1 MKKWIK
7 RIVLV
12 LFGAIML
19 LLIIGLFLPTKFQ
32 VERKIE
38 IAAENDTIFNYIKY
52 LKNQNK
58 FSVWAQM
65 DPKMENSYK
74 GTDGEI
80 GFVSSWKSKI
90 EEVGVGSQTIT
101 KITKGKR
108 IDTHLKFLVPFENEN
123 DAFMELKKIT
133 PNKTEVTWG
142 LYGKMPY
149 PLNVTYLFFDMD
161 AALGKDLE
169 GGLQNLK
176 KQMESNSD

>member
-7 RIVLV
+7 RIVLM

-38 IAAENDTIFNYIKY
+38 ISTEKDSIFNYIKY

-65 DPKMENSYK
+65 DPEMEKSYK
-74 GTDGEI
+74 GIDGEV
-80 GFVSSWKSKI
+80 GFVSSWKSKNKQ
-90 EEVGVGSQTIT
+90 VGVGSQTIT
-101 KITKGKR
+101 KITSGKR

-123 DAFMELKKIT
+123 DAFMELKNIT
-133 PNKTEVTWG
+133 KDKTQVTWG

-149 PLNVTYLFFDMD
+149 PLNVTYLFFDID
-161 AALGKDLE
+161 KALGKDIE
-169 GGLQNLK
+169 GGLENLK
-176 KQMESNSD
+176 NQIEVK